1 MKRGRRVFAGAAVAM
16 MAGILYPASSGAV
29 DFAPQKTYPVGTS
42 PTAIVVGDF
51 NGDGKPDLAV
61 ANSGSANVSVLLGN
75 GDGSFQAAKNFATGG
90 SPNSIAVGDFNGDG
104 KLDLVVGDS
113 GAQGGTGP
121 GSVMLLL
128 GNGDGTFQ
136 PGIQLSVK
144 ASIVLA
150 ADVNLDGKP
159 DLIADGSLLLGNGDA
174 TFQPAQNIG
183 AGAPSLVGDFNGDGK
198 PDLVAGGGVLL
209 GNGDG
214 TFQSRVAFT
223 LPSGCGLFC
232 RQSFSNVVA
241 ADFNGDSKLDLAI
254 GRATKTCF
262 DVCRAFP
269 FSFSTLVL
277 LGNGDGTFQAPKT
290 VGPGGF
296 FLVTGDFNGDGKP
309 DIAAAPTISEGSSFF
324 HLLLGKGDG
333 TFPSTFDFDIGSGPD
348 FLAAVDLKGDKLA
361 DIVSANLTEAAVGVM
376 LNTSATSGSD
386 LLARISAT
394 PEPVSVTQN
403 LTYTVQALN
412 SGPQD
417 ATNMVLKN
425 TLPAGVN
432 FVSATSNEG
441 SCAQANLVVTCSIS
455 KLVSGDS
462 LAASIVVIPTATGS
476 ADDTASAS
484 ATETDT
490 LLGNNSASHTTRVDP
505 MFSLKVTK
513 SGAGSG
519 TVTSNP
525 LFGPIL
531 NPINCGSTCAAS
543 EPTGT
548 VVNLQVVPDTGS
560 VFGGWGGACGPPN
573 IAPGCDLTMNQDRA
587 VTATFDVGPN
597 FFLAA
602 DASSLTLKRGSSV
615 VTNLTILPE
624 GTSFDSAITVSC
636 SIAGPTPRPS
646 CTPSPASVTP
656 GTNAIYSV
664 LTISSLGVSASR
676 VPTGNEGARGPVYA
690 AWLPLPTIV
699 LVGMGLAA
707 RSKPRKAGRRLW
719 LLCGLV
725 LGLCALQAGCGG
737 GANTPPP
744 PQAAQSYAVTVT
756 AASGTISKSVQI
768 MLTVQ

>member
-1 MKRGRRVFAGAAVAM
+1 MRGMNRNLAIAFVLLISLG
-16 MAGILYPASSGAV
+16 YPASSGAV
-29 DFAPQKTYPVGTS
+29 DFAPPKTYPVGTS
-42 PTAIVVGDF
+42 PSVIVVGDF
-51 NGDGKPDLAV
+51 NGDGKPDIAV
-61 ANSGSANVSVLLGN
+61 ANSGSGNVSILLGN
-75 GDGSFQAAKNFATGG
+75 GDGTFQAAKNFATGG
-90 SPNSIAVGDFNGDG
+90 SPNSIAVGDFNGDH
-104 KLDLVVGDS
+104 KLDLVIGDS
-113 GAQGGTGP
+113 GLQGGTGP
-121 GSVMLLL
+121 GSVVLLL

-136 PGIQLSVK
+136 LAIQLSVK
-144 ASIVLA
+144 ASIVLE

-159 DLIADGSLLLGNGDA
+159 DLIADGSLLLGNGDG
-174 TFQPAQNIG
+174 TFQSAQNTG
-183 AGAPSLVGDFNGDGK
+183 AGSPSLVGDFNGDGK
-198 PDLVAGGGVLL
+198 PDLVASGGILL

-214 TFQSRVAFT
+214 TFQARIAFS
-223 LPSGCGLFC
+223 LPTGCGLFC
-232 RQSFSNVVA
+232 QQSFSNVVA
-241 ADFNGDSKLDLAI
+241 ADFNGDGKLDLAI
-254 GRATKTCF
+254 GRATRRCVDSCST
-262 DVCRAFP
+262 FP
-269 FSFSTLVL
+269 HSFSTLVL
-277 LGNGDGTFQAPKT
+277 LGNGDGTFQAPQT
-290 VGPGGF
+290 AGPGGF

-309 DIAAAPTISEGSSFF
+309 DIAASPTIFEGSSLF

-333 TFPSTFDFDIGSGPD
+333 TFPSTFDFDIFSGPD
-348 FLAAVDLKGDKLA
+348 SLAAVDLNGDNLA
-361 DIVSANLTEAAVGVM
+361 DIVSANLTEATVGVM

-386 LLARISAT
+386 LSARISAT

-403 LTYTVQALN
+403 LTYTVQAIN

-432 FVSATSNEG
+432 FISATSNEG
-441 SCAQANLVVTCSIS
+441 SCAQANLVVTCNIS
-455 KLVSGDS
+455 KFVSGDG
-462 LAASIVVIPTATGS
+462 LTASIVVIPTATGS

-490 LLGNNSASHTTRVDP
+490 LSGNNSASHTTRVDP

-525 LFGPIL
+525 LFGTIP

-548 VVNLQVVPDTGS
+548 LVNLQVGPDAGS

-573 IAPGCDLTMNQDRA
+573 NAPGCDLTMNQDQA

-602 DASSLTLKRGSSV
+602 DASSLTLKKGSSV
-615 VTNLTILPE
+615 VTNLMILPE
-624 GTSFDSAITVSC
+624 GTSFDSAITISC
-636 SIAGPTPRPS
+636 SIAGPAPKPS
-646 CTPSPASVTP
+646 CAPSPASVTP
-656 GTNAIYSV
+656 GTNAAFSV
-664 LTISSLGVSASR
+664 LTISSLAVSASR
-676 VPTGNEGARGPVYA
+676 VPVGNEGARGTVYA

-699 LVGMGLAA
+699 LVGLGLAS
-707 RSKPRKAGRRLW
+707 RSKPRKTGRQLW

-744 PQAAQSYAVTVT
+744 PPAAQSYVVTVT